1 MARRPIVSPT
11 SIRRAVV
18 ALARKGGPEL
28 VERNLRALEAGK
40 AHGLV
45 QATLTMRA

>member
-1 MARRPIVSPT
+1 
-11 SIRRAVV
+11 V

-28 VERNLRALEAGK
+28 VERNLRALEAGD

-45 QATLTMRA
+45 QATVTTRA